1 MIYRWCNVLLPR
13 VRNRVTGTCSQTLI
27 LRHWRIFFLL
37 SICYPLVNTCIDTC
51 SRITDAWSMD
61 FVSSSPVFSTTPL
74 FSKFSYKSFLFQ
86 NVHNLSF
93 FLHLTISVDVI
104 HHDNTCILCPHFFD
118 WYSIREKVCNSIFI
132 FRAIS
137 LTLVGKPQCFLHF
150 FPCLHMAL
158 SYQTVSK
165 TLT

>member
-1 MIYRWCNVLLPR
+1 MN
-13 VRNRVTGTCSQTLI
+13 
-27 LRHWRIFFLL
+27 
-37 SICYPLVNTCIDTC
+37 
-51 SRITDAWSMD
+51 
-61 FVSSSPVFSTTPL
+61 
-74 FSKFSYKSFLFQ
+74 
-86 NVHNLSF
+86 
-93 FLHLTISVDVI
+93 
-104 HHDNTCILCPHFFD
+104 NTCILCPHFFD

-150 FPCLHMAL
+150 LPCLHMAL